1 MIREMFCISTK
12 FADDGNA
19 ADHGTALWEPLDW
32 IIFNVPSK
40 SQIWFHCMW
49 LFPPPQRIEIW
60 KWNGILVSQ
69 IHSVNHSRVG
79 RLNIYSA
86 IRPIDFKYS
95 TLGPQFIGKRS
106 KEINIDQELE
116 DIYRSLKECFY
127 ILQMR
132 KLRLREDK

>member
-1 MIREMFCISTK
+1 M
-12 FADDGNA
+12 
-19 ADHGTALWEPLDW
+19 H
-32 IIFNVPSK
+32 
-40 SQIWFHCMW
+40 
-49 LFPPPQRIEIW
+49 
-60 KWNGILVSQ
+60 
-69 IHSVNHSRVG
+69 
-79 RLNIYSA
+79 IYSA
-86 IRPIDFKYS
+86 IRPIDFEYS